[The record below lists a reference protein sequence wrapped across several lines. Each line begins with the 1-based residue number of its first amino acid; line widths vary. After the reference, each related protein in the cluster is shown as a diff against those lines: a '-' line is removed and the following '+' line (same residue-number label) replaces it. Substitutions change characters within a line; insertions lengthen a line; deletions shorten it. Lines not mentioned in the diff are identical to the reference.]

1 MFVNGSGRNEQTLYR
16 AFHRCFLPSFALF
29 SKAVSEEKIFKKSTN
44 QKQELSVVAMFV
56 YGSGRNEQ
64 SLQRTLQRCFQRS
77 YGSFGQTFQRRRIL
91 KITHQ
96 KQESS
101 VVAMFVN
108 GSGRIEQ
115 SLQRTFHRCFL
126 PSFGPFGQ
134 VVSEEKIFK
143 NRQITQKQELPVT
156 AMFVNGSGQNVQTL

>member
-1 MFVNGSGRNEQTLYR
+1 MFVNGTGRNEQTLYR
-16 AFHRCFLPSFALF
+16 VFHRCFLPNFASF

-44 QKQELSVVAMFV
+44 QKQELSVAAMFV
-56 YGSGRNEQ
+56 NGSGRNEQ
-64 SLQRTLQRCFQRS
+64 SLQEDLTKMLPKKLRFIWPNGFREEEFKKS
-77 YGSFGQTFQRRRIL
+77 A
-91 KITHQ
+91 HQ

-101 VVAMFVN
+101 VVAM
-108 GSGRIEQ
+108 
-115 SLQRTFHRCFL
+115 RTFHRCFL

-143 NRQITQKQELPVT
+143 NRPITQKQELPVT